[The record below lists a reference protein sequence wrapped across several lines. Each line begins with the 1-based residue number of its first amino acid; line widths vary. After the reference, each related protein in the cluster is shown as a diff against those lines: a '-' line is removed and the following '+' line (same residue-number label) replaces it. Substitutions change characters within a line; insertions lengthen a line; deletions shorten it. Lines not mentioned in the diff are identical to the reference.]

1 MFMTSKSTS
10 YWGHKR
16 GKGLEPQKAGC
27 SLLMWMVA
35 STSGW
40 GGHPIPV
47 SSLKGSSRDTQL
59 APRHVGTG
67 WVSLVARGCQGDSGL
82 WPGLCAGAT
91 LKLCSPGGSR
101 P

>member
-40 GGHPIPV
+40 GGTT
-47 SSLKGSSRDTQL
+47 SLFL
-59 APRHVGTG
+59 P
-67 WVSLVARGCQGDSGL
+67 
-82 WPGLCAGAT
+82 
-91 LKLCSPGGSR
+91 
-101 P
+101 